1 MDLRACCVLVT
12 STTFGMQ
19 DPQDLLKA
27 AIVSVRQ
34 TVGQSGASPVN
45 CGGMSNGRHPEVGS
59 PRPCMPAG
67 S

>member
-27 AIVSVRQ
+27 AIVSVHQ

-45 CGGMSNGRHPEVGS
+45 CGGMSSGV
-59 PRPCMPAG
+59 
-67 S
+67 